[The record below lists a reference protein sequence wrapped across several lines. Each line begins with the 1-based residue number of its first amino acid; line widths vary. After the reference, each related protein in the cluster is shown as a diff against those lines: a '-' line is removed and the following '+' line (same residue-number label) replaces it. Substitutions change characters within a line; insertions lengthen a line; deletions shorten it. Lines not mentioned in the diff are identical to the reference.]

1 MIAIDYGRAF
11 MLPGDRK
18 QGDDGD
24 RGFGLSPTEAA
35 FREQV
40 LSLIARIEEKLDQ
53 ILDDQG

>member
-1 MIAIDYGRAF
+1 

-18 QGDDGD
+18 QGDNGN
-24 RGFGLSPTEAA
+24 RGSGLSPTEAA